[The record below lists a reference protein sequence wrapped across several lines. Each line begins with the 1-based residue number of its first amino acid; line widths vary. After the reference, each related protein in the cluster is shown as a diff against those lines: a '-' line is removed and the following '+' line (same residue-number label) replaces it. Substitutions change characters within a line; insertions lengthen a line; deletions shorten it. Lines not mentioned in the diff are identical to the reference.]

1 MTDIAS
7 RYIDPL
13 TDYGFKHIF
22 GNEPD
27 KDIMIDFLNA
37 LFEGEKII
45 VDITYSPTEYA
56 GEDAKEKKVLFDL
69 TCTGA
74 DGETFIIEMQRTDQ
88 EFFKDRCVFYMSR
101 LISAQLPR
109 GTSNWD
115 VPLKEVY
122 LIGIMEF
129 QFNNINSNYLHNI
142 ALINRDTGKIFYKGM
157 GYKFLELPNFD
168 KKESELITDLD
179 KWFYLL
185 KNLSRL
191 DKIPDFLDKRVF
203 QKIFRIAEMSKM
215 TKEERELYH
224 SDVKAKSDWNAGI
237 RYAEKK
243 AAEQAAE
250 QAGLAKAFEIA
261 KNLKKVGVSVEL
273 IAETTGLSI
282 EEVEQL

>member
-1 MTDIAS
+1 
-7 RYIDPL
+7 
-13 TDYGFKHIF
+13 
-22 GNEPD
+22 
-27 KDIMIDFLNA
+27 
-37 LFEGEKII
+37 
-45 VDITYSPTEYA
+45 
-56 GEDAKEKKVLFDL
+56 
-69 TCTGA
+69 
-74 DGETFIIEMQRTDQ
+74 
-88 EFFKDRCVFYMSR
+88 
-101 LISAQLPR
+101 
-109 GTSNWD
+109 
-115 VPLKEVY
+115 
-122 LIGIMEF
+122 
-129 QFNNINSNYLHNI
+129 
-142 ALINRDTGKIFYKGM
+142 
-157 GYKFLELPNFD
+157 
-168 KKESELITDLD
+168 
-179 KWFYLL
+179 
-185 KNLSRL
+185 L